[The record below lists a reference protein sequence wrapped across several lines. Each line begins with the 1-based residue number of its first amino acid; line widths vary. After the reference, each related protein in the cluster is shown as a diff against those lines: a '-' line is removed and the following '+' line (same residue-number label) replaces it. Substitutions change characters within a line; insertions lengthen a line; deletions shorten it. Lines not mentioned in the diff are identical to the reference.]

1 MATAIQKGDS
11 NTPRRPRLTGSTYV
25 MPKSVKSLLAA
36 ITDKTLRAAWKNS
49 MIEAY
54 AYDLKLQAENS
65 KRKDRRQTEK
75 TMFGALTMG

>member
-1 MATAIQKGDS
+1 MATAIQNGDS
-11 NTPRRPRLTGSTYV
+11 NTPRQPRLTGSAYV
-25 MPKSVKSLLAA
+25 MPRSVKSLLAS
-36 ITDKTLRAAWKNS
+36 ITDKTLRSAWKNS

-54 AYDLKLQAENS
+54 AYDLELQAENA

>member
-11 NTPRRPRLTGSTYV
+11 NTPRQPRLTGSTYV
-25 MPKSVKSLLAA
+25 MPKSVKSLLAS

-54 AYDLKLQAENS
+54 AYDLKLQAENA
-65 KRKDRRQTEK
+65 KRKDRRQPEK
-75 TMFGALTMG
+75 TLLGSLTMG

>member
-11 NTPRRPRLTGSTYV
+11 NTPRQPRLTGSTYV
-25 MPKSVKSLLAA
+25 MPKSVKSLLAS

-54 AYDLKLQAENS
+54 VYDLKLQAENA
-65 KRKDRRQTEK
+65 KRKDRKQTEK
-75 TMFGALTMG
+75 TLFGALTVG

>member
-11 NTPRRPRLTGSTYV
+11 NTPRQPRLTGSTYV
-25 MPKSVKSLLAA
+25 MPKSVKSLLAS

-54 AYDLKLQAENS
+54 AYDLQLQTENA
-65 KRKDRRQTEK
+65 KRKDRKQTEK
-75 TMFGALTMG
+75 TLLGSLTMC

>member
-11 NTPRRPRLTGSTYV
+11 NTPRQPRLTGSTYV
-25 MPKSVKSLLAA
+25 MPKSVKSLLAS

-54 AYDLKLQAENS
+54 AYDLQLQAENS
-65 KRKDRRQTEK
+65 KRKDRKHTDK
-75 TMFGALTMG
+75 ALLGSLTVG

>member
-11 NTPRRPRLTGSTYV
+11 NTPRQPRLTGSTYV
-25 MPKSVKSLLAA
+25 MPKSVKSLLAS

-54 AYDLKLQAENS
+54 AYDLQLQTENA
-65 KRKDRRQTEK
+65 KRKDRKQTEK
-75 TMFGALTMG
+75 AMFGTLTMG